1 MPAVDSQMNAMP
13 AVPLSF
19 EQFQAQSLAGG
30 FDEVLVREW
39 APGQV
44 VPEHRHDFGVSA
56 IVVQGEMWL
65 TCDGP
70 ERHLLPGDT
79 FTLYRN
85 EPHAERYGA
94 QGATYWVARRN
105 AGD

>member
-1 MPAVDSQMNAMP
+1 MTDMP

-30 FDEVLVREW
+30 FDEVLLREW

-65 TCDGP
+65 TCEGQ

-94 QGATYWVARRN
+94 QGATYWVARRIP
-105 AGD
+105 AD

>member
-1 MPAVDSQMNAMP
+1 MTAMP

-30 FDEVLVREW
+30 FDEVLLREW

-44 VPEHRHDFGVSA
+44 VPEHRHDYGVSA

-65 TCDGP
+65 TCEGQ
-70 ERHLLPGDT
+70 ERRLVPGDT

-94 QGATYWVARRN
+94 QDATYWVARRIP
-105 AGD
+105 AD

>member
-1 MPAVDSQMNAMP
+1 MTTPPANPPVHP
-13 AVPLSF
+13 SF
-19 EQFQAQSLAGG
+19 EQFQARSLADG
-30 FDEVLVREW
+30 FDEVVVREW
-39 APGQV
+39 APDAV

-65 TCDGP
+65 SCAGR
-70 ERHLLPGDT
+70 ERHLVPGDT
-79 FTLYRN
+79 FALYRN

-105 AGD
+105 AVG